1 MTDCVGISKIAM
13 GLCSGVL
20 GICRSQVVASFVARI
35 QYCSRGIE
43 ILFLAPFYRIGRCWH
58 ARACRLV
65 PLVHVDAIG
74 NTLCSSCCHG
84 WLAIYTVLFSCAG
97 SSSSSIYPGG
107 LVQELL

>member
-1 MTDCVGISKIAM
+1 MMTDCVGIAKIAM
-13 GLCSGVL
+13 RLCSGVFGMCQDCTPISGSVL
-20 GICRSQVVASFVARI
+20 QDCKG
-35 QYCSRGIE
+35 
-43 ILFLAPFYRIGRCWH
+43 WH